1 MSGVPPDPPARDLP
15 EEADRPEHLDR
26 PDDLDEPEDLLDGR
40 PAPTPEQV
48 RASARAV
55 AALVCGAV
63 SVALV
68 SVVALLPVPFAV
80 ESPGPV
86 RDVLSGQGDQR
97 LITVT
102 GARTYPTS
110 GSLDLTTVS
119 VRGGPGRSLDLGGQ
133 LAAWLDDDS
142 AVLPE
147 AALFPPG
154 ATEQQ
159 VDQSNAAAFTDSQQA
174 ATVAALTELGY
185 DVPVQVV
192 VTDVVDGSGA
202 AGQLRDGDVVTAVDG
217 TAVADS
223 TALRDAV
230 RAVGAGQEADVRVQR
245 DGAAV
250 DVTVPVRAGQ
260 DGSPV
265 LGVLVRERAEPPV
278 DVRIAVDQIG
288 GPSAGMVFALG
299 VVDLLTP
306 GEMTGGKRFAG
317 TGTIDSAGNVGAIG
331 GIRQKLLG
339 ARAAGAEVFLA
350 PAANCGEVTGHV
362 PDGLRVVAV
371 STLSEAR
378 RAVEELGA
386 GGGQELP
393 GCS

>member
-1 MSGVPPDPPARDLP
+1 MSVPQAPRPGGPPDQPDQPDVPDVLEAADHDGPPP
-15 EEADRPEHLDR
+15 S
-26 PDDLDEPEDLLDGR
+26 
-40 PAPTPEQV
+40 PAQV

-86 RDVLSGQGDQR
+86 RDVLSGEGDQR
-97 LITVT
+97 LITIT
-102 GARTYPTS
+102 GARTYPTT

-147 AALFPPG
+147 AAIFPPG
-154 ATEQQ
+154 ASEKQ
-159 VDQSNAAAFTDSQQA
+159 VDESNAAAFTDSQQA

-192 VTDVVDGSGA
+192 VTDVVAGSGA
-202 AGQLRDGDVVTAVDG
+202 SGKLRQGDVVTGVGG
-217 TAVADS
+217 TAVSGS

-230 RAVGAGQEADVRVQR
+230 RAVGVGADADVRVER
-245 DGAAV
+245 DGKAL
-250 DVTVPVRAGQ
+250 DVAVPVRAGQ

-265 LGVLVRERAEPPV
+265 LGVLVSERAEPPV
-278 DVRIAVDQIG
+278 DVKIAVDQIG

-306 GEMTGGKRFAG
+306 GDMTGGKRFAG
-317 TGTIDSAGNVGAIG
+317 TGTIDSAGQVGAIG

-350 PAANCGEVTGHV
+350 PQANCGEVAGHV

-371 STLSEAR
+371 STLGQAR
-378 RAVEELGA
+378 QAVEELGK
-386 GGGQELP
+386 GQGQELP

>member
-1 MSGVPPDPPARDLP
+1 M
-15 EEADRPEHLDR
+15 
-26 PDDLDEPEDLLDGR
+26 
-40 PAPTPEQV
+40 
-48 RASARAV
+48 
-55 AALVCGAV
+55 VCGAV

-86 RDVLSGQGDQR
+86 RDVLSGEGDQR
-97 LITVT
+97 LITIT
-102 GARTYPTS
+102 GARTYPTT

-147 AALFPPG
+147 AAIFPPG
-154 ATEQQ
+154 ASEKQ
-159 VDQSNAAAFTDSQQA
+159 VDESNAAAFTDSQQA

-192 VTDVVDGSGA
+192 VTDVVAGSGA
-202 AGQLRDGDVVTAVDG
+202 SGKLRQGDVVTGVGG
-217 TAVADS
+217 TAVSSS

-230 RAVGAGQEADVRVQR
+230 RAVGAGADAEVRVQR
-245 DGAAV
+245 DGRSL
-250 DVTVPVRAGQ
+250 DVAVPVRAGQ

-265 LGVLVRERAEPPV
+265 LGVLVSERAEPPV
-278 DVRIAVDQIG
+278 DVKIAVDQIG

-306 GEMTGGKRFAG
+306 GDMTGGKRFAG
-317 TGTIDSAGNVGAIG
+317 TGTIDSAGQVGAIG

-350 PAANCGEVTGHV
+350 PQANCGEVAGHV

-371 STLSEAR
+371 STLGQAR
-378 RAVEELGA
+378 QAVEELGK
-386 GGGQELP
+386 GQGQELP